1 MRLVRADPLRHQP
14 AAGKS
19 PKNFTWLAN
28 FVILCQNDVI
38 CEFHSPKT
46 MELILVLVISAGM
59 VENNQNG
66 VSRSLI
72 VLDYLACQVNGFDFL
87 YKYKQLTR

>member
-1 MRLVRADPLRHQP
+1 
-14 AAGKS
+14 
-19 PKNFTWLAN
+19 
-28 FVILCQNDVI
+28 
-38 CEFHSPKT
+38 